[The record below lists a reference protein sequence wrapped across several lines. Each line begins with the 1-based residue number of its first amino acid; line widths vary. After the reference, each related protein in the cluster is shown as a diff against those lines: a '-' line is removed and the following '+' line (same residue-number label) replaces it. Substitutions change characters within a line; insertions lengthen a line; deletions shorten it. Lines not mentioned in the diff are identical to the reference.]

1 MRWVIYLRKRS
12 TCFPSVG
19 GALMASSDFQLH
31 QAVIHVATTLEQV
44 RVICDRTH
52 EENLLSEREGRAAEC
67 HYAYALGA
75 IWQIVT
81 QELDRLQ
88 AIGVKRQESHEEA
101 NARAMASLDAFRK
114 SLRASG
120 FGQ

>member
-1 MRWVIYLRKRS
+1 
-12 TCFPSVG
+12 
-19 GALMASSDFQLH
+19 MAASDFQLH
-31 QAVIHVATTLEQV
+31 QAIVRVATTLEQI

-52 EENLLSEREGRAAEC
+52 EENLLAERGREAKAEC

-75 IWQIVT
+75 IMQTAT

-88 AIGVKRQESHEEA
+88 AIGIKRESANEEA
-101 NARAMASLDAFRK
+101 NARALASLEAFRK

-120 FGQ
+120 LGQ